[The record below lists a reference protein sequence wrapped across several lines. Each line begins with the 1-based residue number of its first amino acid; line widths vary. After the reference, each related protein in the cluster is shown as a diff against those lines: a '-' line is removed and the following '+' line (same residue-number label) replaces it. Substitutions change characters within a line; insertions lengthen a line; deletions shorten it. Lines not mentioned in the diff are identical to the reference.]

1 MYNID
6 NDNTNTTFIYH
17 DIFVSK
23 SFKSTLNLFLLDFFK
38 IVCYECSHHETNP
51 CRARTGS

>member
-6 NDNTNTTFIYH
+6 NDNTHTTFIYH

-23 SFKSTLNLFLLDFFK
+23 SFTLNLFLLDFFK